1 MWDTGFT
8 RTWLFTGAI
17 ETMWHCFFPSSV
29 QTITI
34 NHHADEHP
42 LCPTRA
48 SEDCWGGQF
57 FLNFNHVPYHSIAF
71 YEVNPV
77 LSGLALRETETRWKE
92 IGDKC
97 SWSPVRADSS
107 DGKGWDSA
115 DANTCTTRH
124 ARRVVQVSVVQ
135 DCKTLVSQGHDS
147 HPLNRNT
154 SLKLY
159 IFRKWITIWLWLYKI

>member
-1 MWDTGFT
+1 MAFYWSHWNNVTS
-8 RTWLFTGAI
+8 
-17 ETMWHCFFPSSV
+17 FFPLSV
-29 QTITI
+29 QTVTL

-42 LCPTRA
+42 LCPARA
-48 SEDCWGGQF
+48 SEDCRGRQF

-97 SWSPVRADSS
+97 SWSPVRADSF
-107 DGKGWDSA
+107 DGMGWDSA
-115 DANTCTTRH
+115 NVNTSTTQH
-124 ARRVVQVSVVQ
+124 ACRVVQVSVVQ
-135 DCKTLVSQGHDS
+135 DWRRKLVSQGHNS
-147 HPLNRNT
+147 HLLNRNT

-159 IFRKWITIWLWLYKI
+159 IFRKWITIWLWLHKI